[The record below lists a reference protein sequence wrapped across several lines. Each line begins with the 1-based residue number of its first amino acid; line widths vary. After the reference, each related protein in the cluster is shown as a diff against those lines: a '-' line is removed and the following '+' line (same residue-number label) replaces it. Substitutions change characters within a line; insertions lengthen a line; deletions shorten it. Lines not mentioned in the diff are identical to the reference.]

1 MFIVLPFFLEK
12 LGIQYTNY
20 MMLIRITRVHRM
32 IKNIEQLNNFQE
44 GASMLYDLF
53 TLVYLVL
60 MVSHFCACGWSLIAR
75 IEKEL
80 YPTMHTWED
89 EYGISYADWTI
100 KYNYAIYWTMVTAMT
115 TGYGDIVP

>member
-1 MFIVLPFFLEK
+1 
-12 LGIQYTNY
+12 
-20 MMLIRITRVHRM
+20 
-32 IKNIEQLNNFQE
+32 
-44 GASMLYDLF
+44 MLYDLF

-80 YPTMHTWED
+80 YPTMNTWED

-115 TGYGDIVP
+115 TGYGDIVPQTNIERSFVTLVVFVVSGMFAYAVS